1 MKFYL
6 VFLFCYVHG
15 LLFAQFNFTYKD
27 SIPVHAFGQQ
37 LKMTWSGGLN
47 NAQFSEL
54 DFDFDGDNDLLVFDR
69 SADQIRLFENMGSEY
84 TCKDFRT
91 YSANILFIKA
101 FLKNSKQQKN
111 IKKVIIKSIDDSAKL
126 LGHSRSISKKS
137 YISENLINYCTGS
150 FIEASGS
157 TSSELLCK
165 VWESSS

>member
-84 TCKDFRT
+84 R
-91 YSANILFIKA
+91 YYPNAASLFPEDIRYR
-101 FLKNSKQQKN
+101 LLSLDYNQDGKN
-111 IKKVIIKSIDDSAKL
+111 DL
-126 LGHSRSISKKS
+126 F
-137 YISENLINYCTGS
+137 T
-150 FIEASGS
+150 
-157 TSSELLCK
+157 
-165 VWESSS
+165 